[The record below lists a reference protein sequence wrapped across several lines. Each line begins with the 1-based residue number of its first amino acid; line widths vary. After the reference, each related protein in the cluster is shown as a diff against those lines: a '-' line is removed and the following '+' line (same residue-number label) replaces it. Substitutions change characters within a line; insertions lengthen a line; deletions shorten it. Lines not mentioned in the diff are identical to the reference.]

1 MSGKML
7 SENCFPSRINGISM
21 QKMVMECFPIC
32 CTPLPKIVPWSS
44 LAIYISAIQPVTAA
58 KKQVGMD
65 GPYFLTEILMPSKN
79 GSNRKYKMTDRKMR
93 G

>member
-58 KKQVGMD
+58 KTGRN
-65 GPYFLTEILMPSKN
+65 GWSILS
-79 GSNRKYKMTDRKMR
+79 DRDIDAIKEW
-93 G
+93 